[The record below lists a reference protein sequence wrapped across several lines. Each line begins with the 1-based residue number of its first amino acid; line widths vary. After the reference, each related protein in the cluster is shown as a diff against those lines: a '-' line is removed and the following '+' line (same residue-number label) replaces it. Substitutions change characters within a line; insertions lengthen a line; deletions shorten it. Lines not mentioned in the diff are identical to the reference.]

1 MEFKLNNTMRKRI
14 AIIHREKCHP
24 DECGNYLC
32 AKLCPVNRAGAD
44 CIYPGEPDKKARIDE
59 MLCTGCGICP
69 KRCPFSAIEIINL
82 PTTLNKPPI
91 HRYGENMFELYSLPT
106 PLFGNV
112 TGILGKNGI
121 GKSTALKIL
130 SKLLTPNLGKL
141 TTQVDF
147 SELIAY
153 FKGTEMQ
160 AFLEKLRKEEI
171 LLSYKPQQVD
181 LIPKQFSG
189 TARDLLQKMD
199 QAGKL
204 SELAAV
210 LQITPILDTD
220 IAKISGG
227 ELQRVAIAA
236 AALKKANVYLFDEPS
251 SFLDI
256 KQRINVSHFIRSL
269 AVPDTA
275 TLVIEHDLIIL
286 DYMADLINI
295 VYGHEGVFGIF
306 SGVKAAREGINAFL
320 DGFLK
325 EENVRFRDHAIK
337 YEAAQDSKKSL
348 PVHLTSWDLLHS
360 KLGNFTLSTGR
371 GALYRNEVV
380 GILGENGIG
389 KTTFIKILAGLIKP
403 DSGEVVEK
411 VRVAYK
417 PQYLETD
424 SELTVAE
431 FLDKAVQRYSNQ
443 LIKPLDLES
452 LFTQKLSQ
460 LSGGQLQR
468 VSIAH
473 CLAQEAELFL
483 LDEPSAYLDI
493 EQRLLISKIIKNI
506 AWERDITVLVVDHD
520 LMFLD
525 YISDRL
531 IVFTGTPGVEGM
543 LQGPLGMKEGMNLFL
558 RSLDISLRRDPG
570 SNRPRINKPGSV
582 KDREQKAE
590 NKLYY

>member
-1 MEFKLNNTMRKRI
+1 MRKRI